1 MRTNQIIEDLKV
13 KALNGD
19 VEAKREYTEYVN
31 RGLAP
36 RLNGYVSADEIQ
48 SSLNKM
54 MAGYQATAE
63 ARGDD
68 LFISKPSELTKEKVM
83 KANPV
88 TKIGYGYN
96 QRAEAV
102 AERKEKRREYMR
114 NLDKKQES
122 YNQ

>member
-68 LFISKPSELTKEKVM
+68 LFISKPRELTEEEVM
-83 KANPV
+83 KADPV
-88 TKIGYGYN
+88 TKIGYGYG

>member
-19 VEAKREYTEYVN
+19 VEAKREYTQYVN

-63 ARGDD
+63 ARGDE
-68 LFISKPSELTKEKVM
+68 LFISKPRELTKEEVM

-102 AERKEKRREYMR
+102 AQHKEKRREYMR
-114 NLDKKQES
+114 SLDKKHIISKE
-122 YNQ
+122 

>member
-1 MRTNQIIEDLKV
+1 MRTNQIIEDLKE

-19 VEAKREYTEYVN
+19 TEAKREYTEYVN

-36 RLNGYVSADEIQ
+36 RLNGYISSQEIQ

-54 MAGYQATAE
+54 TAGYQTQAE

-68 LFISKPSELTKEKVM
+68 LFTSKRRELMEEEVM
-83 KANPV
+83 KADPV
-88 TKIGYGYN
+88 TKISYGFG

-102 AERKEKRREYMR
+102 AEHKEKRREYMR